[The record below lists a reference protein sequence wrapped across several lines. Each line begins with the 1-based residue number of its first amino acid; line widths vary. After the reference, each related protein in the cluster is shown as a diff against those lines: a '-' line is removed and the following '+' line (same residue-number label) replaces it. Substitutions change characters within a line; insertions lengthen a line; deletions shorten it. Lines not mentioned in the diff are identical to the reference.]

1 MDQQA
6 DTRSRTGL
14 RSRVRDEFTGPPR
27 PSGYAVYALLIFGLL
42 LSATLTID
50 GFTGVSPMPGTA
62 LVMAGMM
69 LLTGVAE
76 LMDPAAR
83 RVVIGVR
90 FGGMAMALLGIA
102 VQLFG

>member
-6 DTRSRTGL
+6 DTRSSTGL

-50 GFTGVSPMPGTA
+50 GFTGV
-62 LVMAGMM
+62 
-69 LLTGVAE
+69 AE